1 MEYLHLKAE
10 TKSLE
15 DPTKTSFDVV
25 LAGYSYG
32 ALMTMRLP
40 PVKDILKRFDDAA
53 MGSVEWRIR
62 DEVRK
67 FARLYVDSEMIDW
80 NALHIAINVSMYYC

>member
-10 TKSLE
+10 TKGLD

-40 PVKDILKRFDDAA
+40 PVKDCILERFDDAA

-67 FARLYVDSEMIDW
+67 FARLYVKSVMSECD
-80 NALHIAINVSMYYC
+80 ALYTV